1 MTQPEGA
8 QQFLDLL
15 HLVTASEC
23 AHPLTLYQLWL
34 ASKHPD
40 WKPEAPGARK
50 KAPQPT
56 SRELAAPQQQR
67 CARDLQGRLR
77 GASAAQAVPRRAQQ
91 LPQAAGQE
99 ILQKQRQQSPSIT
112 AALEAGEL
120 PGVVRIVDS
129 HGRCLAFRCPDDI
142 KDVKDITAG
151 CDFGAALLRAVTAPQ
166 ARQGV
171 GVPAPSG
178 KRSLRAWG
186 PCAAPVWAFGSHLR
200 TYSAHVCALWGRAPR
215 PPVWGGLP
223 RLTSALRP
231 RCMRAGQHGGC
242 R

>member
-91 LPQAAGQE
+91 LPPAAGQE
-99 ILQKQRQQSPSIT
+99 ILQKQRSSPSIT

-151 CDFGAALLRAVTAPQ
+151 CDFGAALLRAVTATPRLLLKPPPRPGKASESQPPQ
-166 ARQGV
+166 ARAACARGDR
-171 GVPAPSG
+171 VP
-178 KRSLRAWG
+178 RLCG
-186 PCAAPVWAFGSHLR
+186 PLAR
-200 TYSAHVCALWGRAPR
+200 TCGPTARTCALFGAA
-215 PPVWGGLP
+215 LP
-223 RLTSALRP
+223 ARLCGAD
-231 RCMRAGQHGGC
+231 CHA
-242 R
+242 